1 MNNQKEK
8 PIEMEDL
15 VQPERNN
22 FGSYF
27 TQMDGCYRS
36 SSILHT
42 RLFTHSE
49 RIHVADRRPN
59 TRISTHN

>member
-8 PIEMEDL
+8 LTEMEDL

-22 FGSYF
+22 LGLYLA
-27 TQMDGCYRS
+27 QMDDCYRS

-49 RIHVADRRPN
+49 RIHVAD
-59 TRISTHN
+59 